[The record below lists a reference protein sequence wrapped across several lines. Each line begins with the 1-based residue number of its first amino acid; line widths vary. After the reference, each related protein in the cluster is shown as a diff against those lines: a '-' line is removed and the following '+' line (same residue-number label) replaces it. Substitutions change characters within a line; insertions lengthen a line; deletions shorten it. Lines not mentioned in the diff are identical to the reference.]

1 MSPLNVNLSG
11 NCVSF
16 NPIYHKPKPPK
27 NRTPGKKKYGFTN
40 KIKQSLYDTAI
51 YGLIK
56 TKQKNSHFYFITLTY
71 RESKKS
77 EASNKHISEFLEY
90 LDKKESPYKRG
101 GYVWIKENTK
111 KETPHFHLLIDLQ
124 FKFMYCEK
132 SRKKEAYKD
141 KTGKAPSGWKTSPED
156 SPSKGEVWTVDDQ
169 SKWEQE
175 KVAKD
180 AADKAATDQ
189 AAADKEKKADADKQK
204 KIDKEKEKGQKDKAQ
219 RDKRAAGKQ
228 SLGKVDKEKQA
239 ALKQK
244 LKDKRA
250 KAAPEEFQ
258 KFALHE
264 LIGLSTE
271 DRTQLLEELVLE
283 ETMSLEESQE
293 LQAIMAL
300 DDAGIKADIN
310 RKGQVVIKKKDK
322 KKAHIALEKSFKKG
336 GWPPLK
342 LEDVDEHKGTE
353 PHKHPHEDEELD
365 EASSKKARNKAADEI
380 EKIADKGGAEAPTLF
395 SLASKLR
402 KGTHSTTGLKLS
414 KQVTSILKDNGI
426 KEEVDLNTYQEMKM
440 SMAAKKK
447 RALWAKTAAGKK
459 SAKKSKIRAKKV
471 RAGSIKIDKA
481 KGRKMAMARK
491 KGGIRDAYEI
501 VSEARNRAK
510 ENKPEWETEDSRL
523 S

>member
-1 MSPLNVNLSG
+1 MGYEKDDQG
-11 NCVSF
+11 N
-16 NPIYHKPKPPK
+16 IK
-27 NRTPGKKKYGFTN
+27 N
-40 KIKQSLYDTAI
+40 
-51 YGLIK
+51 
-56 TKQKNSHFYFITLTY
+56 
-71 RESKKS
+71 
-77 EASNKHISEFLEY
+77 
-90 LDKKESPYKRG
+90 
-101 GYVWIKENTK
+101 
-111 KETPHFHLLIDLQ
+111 
-124 FKFMYCEK
+124 EK
-132 SRKKEAYKD
+132 DAQEYKD
-141 KTGKAPSGWKTSPED
+141 KTKKAPSGWVTSTG
-156 SPSKGEVWTVDDQ
+156 KGAFAVGTGIEAG
-169 SKWEQE
+169 
-175 KVAKD
+175 KVVKASV
-180 AADKAATDQ
+180 ADKLTKMAQ
-189 AAADKEKKADADKQK
+189 AEK
-204 KIDKEKEKGQKDKAQ
+204 
-219 RDKRAAGKQ
+219 DKRAAAAATRKA
-228 SLGKVDKEKQA
+228 DKNKKE
-239 ALKQK
+239 
-244 LKDKRA
+244 
-250 KAAPEEFQ
+250 PEEP
-258 KFALHE
+258 KTDSRKLRGNMINE
-264 LIGLSTE
+264 KE
-271 DRTQLLEELVLE
+271 VEVD
-283 ETMSLEESQE
+283 ESQE

-342 LEDVDEHKGTE
+342 LEYVDEHKGTE

>member
-1 MSPLNVNLSG
+1 MK
-11 NCVSF
+11 SF
-16 NPIYHKPKPPK
+16 NDHID
-27 NRTPGKKKYGFTN
+27 N
-40 KIKQSLYDTAI
+40 K
-51 YGLIK
+51 
-56 TKQKNSHFYFITLTY
+56 
-71 RESKKS
+71 RE
-77 EASNKHISEFLEY
+77 EL
-90 LDKKESPYKRG
+90 
-101 GYVWIKENTK
+101 
-111 KETPHFHLLIDLQ
+111 
-124 FKFMYCEK
+124 
-132 SRKKEAYKD
+132 KEADPLDDLTAVLGVAAAGLGAWGLK
-141 KTGKAPSGWKTSPED
+141 KGWD
-156 SPSKGEVWTVDDQ
+156 RFG
-169 SKWEQE
+169 
-175 KVAKD
+175 KD
-180 AADKAATDQ
+180 AVASLPFAPDKWKAAKKDREKEREAEKAKIAKTLAGPDDTEKAQ
-189 AAADKEKKADADKQK
+189 AKLDKEKKKKDDDQTKADAAMIGKKRDSEGNLAKQK
-204 KIDKEKEKGQKDKAQ
+204 DAQQSKDISGQAPPGWITSKGKPGSPADGDVWKKSDHDKWMETRKKDTEKKLGA
-219 RDKRAAGKQ
+219 RAAKK
-228 SLGKVDKEKQA
+228 SASKKDDETASYMHTAKKE
-239 ALKQK
+239 LSEFEE
-244 LKDKRA
+244 KDRN
-250 KAAPEEFQ
+250 E
-258 KFALHE
+258 
-264 LIGLSTE
+264 I
-271 DRTQLLEELVLE
+271 LEHLVLE

>member
-1 MSPLNVNLSG
+1 MK
-11 NCVSF
+11 SF
-16 NPIYHKPKPPK
+16 NQHINEDQEKLEEDLTDLVKLAVVGGGLLAAK
-27 NRTPGKKKYGFTN
+27 GAWDKWGKGSWLANKLAITKTQKAKVAQDKLDKIDRKKKEKETIAKAAGLDKDKDKEGNFTN
-40 KIKQSLYDTAI
+40 
-51 YGLIK
+51 
-56 TKQKNSHFYFITLTY
+56 QKD
-71 RESKKS
+71 
-77 EASNKHISEFLEY
+77 A
-90 LDKKESPYKRG
+90 
-101 GYVWIKENTK
+101 
-111 KETPHFHLLIDLQ
+111 Q
-124 FKFMYCEK
+124 
-132 SRKKEAYKD
+132 AYKD
-141 KTGKAPSGWKTSPED
+141 ETGEAPDGWVTSPEK
-156 SPSKGEVWTVDDQ
+156 SPGKGEVWTTKD
-169 SKWEQE
+169 QE
-175 KVAKD
+175 KWD
-180 AADKAATDQ
+180 ADAEKRAETKKKRGAR
-189 AAADKEKKADADKQK
+189 DKEKTKAGQDVTK
-204 KIDKEKEKGQKDKAQ
+204 KKLTDLTPAEKKKRLALAKK
-219 RDKRAAGKQ
+219 KRADREAGK
-228 SLGKVDKEKQA
+228 
-239 ALKQK
+239 
-244 LKDKRA
+244 
-250 KAAPEEFQ
+250 EEFQ
-258 KFALHE
+258 RFALQE
-264 LIGLSTE
+264 LFIDLTE
-271 DRTQLLEELVLE
+271 NSRTQLLEELVLE

>member
-1 MSPLNVNLSG
+1 M
-11 NCVSF
+11 
-16 NPIYHKPKPPK
+16 H
-27 NRTPGKKKYGFTN
+27 TAKKE
-40 KIKQSLYDTAI
+40 L
-51 YGLIK
+51 
-56 TKQKNSHFYFITLTY
+56 
-71 RESKKS
+71 
-77 EASNKHISEFLEY
+77 SEFEEKDRNEILE
-90 LDKKESPYKRG
+90 
-101 GYVWIKENTK
+101 
-111 KETPHFHLLIDLQ
+111 H
-124 FKFMYCEK
+124 
-132 SRKKEAYKD
+132 
-141 KTGKAPSGWKTSPED
+141 
-156 SPSKGEVWTVDDQ
+156 
-169 SKWEQE
+169 
-175 KVAKD
+175 
-180 AADKAATDQ
+180 
-189 AAADKEKKADADKQK
+189 
-204 KIDKEKEKGQKDKAQ
+204 
-219 RDKRAAGKQ
+219 
-228 SLGKVDKEKQA
+228 
-239 ALKQK
+239 
-244 LKDKRA
+244 
-250 KAAPEEFQ
+250 
-258 KFALHE
+258 
-264 LIGLSTE
+264 
-271 DRTQLLEELVLE
+271 LVLE

>member
-1 MSPLNVNLSG
+1 MK
-11 NCVSF
+11 SF
-16 NPIYHKPKPPK
+16 NEHIDNKPKKLKEDPLDDLGSLLTVAAVGGGLWAMK
-27 NRTPGKKKYGFTN
+27 KSWDKWGKGSALANMLAVTK
-40 KIKQSLYDTAI
+40 
-51 YGLIK
+51 
-56 TKQKNSHFYFITLTY
+56 KQKAKVAQDKID
-71 RESKKS
+71 KADAKQKDK
-77 EASNKHISEFLEY
+77 EAMAQADALG
-90 LDKKESPYKRG
+90 KEKDEDG
-101 GYVWIKENTK
+101 NLVKQK
-111 KETPHFHLLIDLQ
+111 DAQ
-124 FKFMYCEK
+124 
-132 SRKKEAYKD
+132 AYKD

-169 SKWEQE
+169 SKWDQE

-414 KQVTSILKDNGI
+414 KQVTAILKDNGI